1 MYSRNP
7 NIDEKSRW
15 QKISNCK
22 ECCVRRPMSW
32 IWTSSPNH
40 EDTKLKLEFPSKIE
54 NKTDIGVST
63 DLT

>member
-1 MYSRNP
+1 
-7 NIDEKSRW
+7 
-15 QKISNCK
+15 
-22 ECCVRRPMSW
+22 MSW

-54 NKTDIGVST
+54 NKTDIGVTT